1 MKCFHHPVV
10 YLVIVTL
17 FALIFLAV
25 DQIPSDA
32 EKHTVLDKILSQ
44 TQISLEQQ
52 GGYIC
57 RIVPT
62 LRIWNDVNRRVPRR
76 PLS

>member
-17 FALIFLAV
+17 FALIFLAM

-32 EKHTVLDKILSQ
+32 EKHTALGQL
-44 TQISLEQQ
+44 
-52 GGYIC
+52 
-57 RIVPT
+57 PT
-62 LRIWNDVNRRVPRR
+62 PNL
-76 PLS
+76 